1 MSSPVIMIDYLND
14 LNDEH
19 WDIITKR
26 VPRAQRVEAI
36 GTIEQ
41 SLKYVIDKFGPRTWI
56 VSSHCDYSNF
66 DFNFV
71 PSKYDQKYLH
81 IWSSP
86 QTHWGETFLFA
97 NAAQFD
103 PWEVVTDLPIKYMTS
118 DIDLQWDLLTW
129 TRTSNQY
136 LNDLC
141 TALGDRKGRVL
152 LQHTDSAV
160 EFNLKNTVLD
170 YKPKLVHLED
180 SDQCFTFLADAT
192 WLKEQQ
198 LFEVDLD
205 TLPDQIVIDAAKRT
219 VTLPTEYVSGSDVM
233 RWIDQATARHKS
245 GWIILAHD
253 SVRQVEDYVDKIWNN
268 IYQWGRDDALH
279 AYGQTCAMVLAVNVD
294 NWRDIRQSMTSVY
307 EHPFLITHPVVAV
320 QDPKASVYIKVKDF
334 VQKFDWKPSNWDDM
348 CGPVALMRGDVL
360 LGIAGDEMSIKE
372 LELLDDDVWSW
383 PDLRIVEID
392 AKILKR
398 NLLNVKR

>member
-1 MSSPVIMIDYLND
+1 MSLPVIMIDYLND

-26 VPRAQRVEAI
+26 VPQAQRVEAT

-41 SLKYVIDKFGPRTWI
+41 SLKYVIDKFGPKTWI
-56 VSSHCDYSNF
+56 VSSHCNYSDF
-66 DFNFV
+66 DFNFI

-97 NAAQFD
+97 NSTQFD
-103 PWEVVTDLPIKYMTS
+103 PWEVVTDLPIKYMSS

-141 TALGDRKGRVL
+141 TALGERKGRVL
-152 LQHTDSAV
+152 LQHTDCAV

-205 TLPDQIVIDAAKRT
+205 TLPDQIVINAAKRT
-219 VTLPTEYVSGSDVM
+219 VTLPIEYVSGSNVM
-233 RWIDQATARHKS
+233 RWIDQATSRHES

-279 AYGQTCAMVLAVNVD
+279 AYGQTCAMVFAVNVD
-294 NWRDIRQSMTSVY
+294 SWNDIRPMLTSIY
-307 EHPFLITHPVVAV
+307 DHPFLITHQVIAV
-320 QDPKASVYIKVKDF
+320 QDHKQAIYVKVKDF